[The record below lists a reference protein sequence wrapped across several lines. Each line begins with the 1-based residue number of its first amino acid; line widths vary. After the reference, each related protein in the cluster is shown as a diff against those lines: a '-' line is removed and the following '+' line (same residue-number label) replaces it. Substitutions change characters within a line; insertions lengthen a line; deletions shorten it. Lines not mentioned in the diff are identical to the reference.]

1 LKVHPRSWIEGWDL
15 KTGERNPHVD
25 DLLRLIR
32 ARIAF
37 AMKNLEAEQQKMRER
52 NRAAEQS
59 KRVAAS
65 ATSKETCEASEL
77 KALQKRVRA
86 LESENEELLIQIA
99 ALQRQAP
106 AQQPSYEAERRKQ
119 QHDFF
124 KYSNAR
130 RY

>member
-1 LKVHPRSWIEGWDL
+1 MNFEIGKQ
-15 KTGERNPHVD
+15 NPHVD
-25 DLLRLIR
+25 DLPPLIR
-32 ARIAF
+32 ARIAS

-52 NRAAEQS
+52 HRAAKLS
-59 KRVAAS
+59 TRVAAR
-65 ATSKETCEASEL
+65 ATSKEACEVSEL
-77 KALQKRVRA
+77 KVLQKRVKA
-86 LESENEELLIQIA
+86 LESENEDLRMQIA

-130 RY
+130 RYY